1 MADQTHKHAIPGAI
15 DRRTVPQELLA
26 LKAHLDAEPV
36 PESPAHI
43 AAIKGA
49 ADGRKAAEHFIAL
62 KEYLDAF
69 SAAVRE
75 AMTAQTSEQEPRQ

>member
-1 MADQTHKHAIPGAI
+1 MADQTDTGPA
-15 DRRTVPQELLA
+15 
-26 LKAHLDAEPV
+26 
-36 PESPAHI
+36 AHI

-75 AMTAQTSEQEPRQ
+75 AMTAQTSGQEPRS

>member
-1 MADQTHKHAIPGAI
+1 MTDQSEPTTA
-15 DRRTVPQELLA
+15 
-26 LKAHLDAEPV
+26 AHL
-36 PESPAHI
+36 

-49 ADGRKAAEHFIAL
+49 VDGRKAAEHFIAL

-75 AMTAQTSEQEPRQ
+75 AMTAQTTEREPRQ